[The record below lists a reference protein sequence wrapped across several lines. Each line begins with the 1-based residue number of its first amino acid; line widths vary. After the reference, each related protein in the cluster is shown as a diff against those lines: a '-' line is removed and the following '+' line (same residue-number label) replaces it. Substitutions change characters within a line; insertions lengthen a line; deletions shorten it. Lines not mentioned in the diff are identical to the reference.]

1 MLQNGFVEVAKLA
14 YANETKES
22 IPSRKL
28 YSQYFWQI
36 ANSVF
41 NKNKFAIVPQ
51 FKESVVFSSVSGKPK
66 LFLEKIFM
74 NSVIDDGGI
83 YLPVF
88 PSRTNIPVVVLKN
101 CDPELSYKP
110 ADSSICV

>member
-66 LFLEKIFM
+66 LFLEKFFM

-101 CDPELSYKP
+101 CVPELS
-110 ADSSICV
+110 